1 MIKIKYIQHPSFTA
15 TQWTTRNPLLDAGEV
30 GYELDAF
37 GKSSRFKVGPGLW
50 NDLPYHAGDEYPYT
64 ESPTNEIGDA
74 KGSLLGKPSTE
85 ILNLM
90 LNPYQAS
97 AMSAAT
103 NDASGVPANTT
114 LLEVGEQLSGTIIVG
129 YTVSN
134 QANLV
139 GGTPINIATVP
150 EIFTNSGDFPVGNI
164 NMSLNGVLQP
174 TTNIVYIT
182 SLKATHQEGESNIV
196 TTSIEFAPRLQWGT
210 SGGAEIDDILTLDAT
225 PKVLLNSQLF
235 SISADFTRDYNINN
249 VGYTW
254 LVIPQMLGPSGLIF
268 TDVTDP
274 NAPAGYAMQDMGNRL
289 IDTTVG
295 QYQCQF
301 YRSVFYL
308 NSNGVLRVSQ

>member
-1 MIKIKYIQHPSFTA
+1 MTKIKYLRHPAFTA
-15 TQWTTRNPLLDAGEV
+15 TEWSTRNPLLNGGEV
-30 GYELDAF
+30 GFELDAF
-37 GKSSRFKVGPGLW
+37 GKASRFKVGPGLW
-50 NDLPYHAGDEYPYT
+50 NDLPYQAGDEYPYT
-64 ESPTNEIGDA
+64 AFPTNIIGDA
-74 KGSLLGKPSTE
+74 EGDLLGKPSVE

-97 AMSAAT
+97 VMSAAV
-103 NDASGVPANTT
+103 NDASGVPANKT
-114 LLEVGEQLSGTIIVG
+114 LLEVGEQLSGTVIVG
-129 YTVSN
+129 YSVSN

-139 GGTPINIATVP
+139 GATPINIVSSP
-150 EIFTNSGDFPVGNI
+150 EIFTNFGDFPVGNA
-164 NMSLNGVLQP
+164 NMTLNGILQP
-174 TTNIVYIT
+174 TSKVIHTI
-182 SLKATHQEGESNIV
+182 SLKATHEEGESNTI
-196 TTSIEFAPRLQWGT
+196 TTSIEFAPRIQWGT
-210 SGGAEIDDILTLDAT
+210 SGGATIDDILTLDAT

-235 SISADFTRDYNINN
+235 SITSDYTRDYNINN

-254 LVIPQMLGPSGLIF
+254 LVIPQMLAPANLVF

-308 NSNGVLRVSQ
+308 NSNGILRVS